1 MRPDRTVVE
10 SWLQT
15 ETARLLVTVDSLWDD
30 DLSKD
35 SALPGWSLGHLL
47 SHLARN
53 ADALGNLLLWA
64 RTGVETPMYSS
75 GEQRTTDIN
84 VGARRLAAEIISD
97 VVDSADRLQAN
108 SDKLTAQDWESP
120 VRTAQGRTIPASLVP
135 WLRLR
140 EVLIHHID
148 LGASVDDVPP
158 LVAAA
163 LLDDV
168 AAWTSKQ
175 PEWPSLRL
183 GTVDTA
189 QFVTTGAEDVTN
201 TVSGTAAQLVA
212 WLIGR
217 SAGEHLSSDQPLP
230 ILPPWL

>member
-1 MRPDRTVVE
+1 MRPDRTTVE
-10 SWLQT
+10 CWLQT
-15 ETARLLVTVDSLWDD
+15 ETARLLATVESLWDR
-30 DLSKD
+30 DLSEN
-35 SALPGWSLGHLL
+35 STLPGWSLGHLL

-53 ADALGNLLLWA
+53 ADALTNLLVWA
-64 RTGVETPMYSS
+64 RTGVETPMYASA
-75 GEQRTTDIN
+75 EQRSADIN
-84 VGARRLAAEIISD
+84 NGARRLAAETISD
-97 VVDSADRLQAN
+97 VTDSAARLQVE
-108 SDKLTAQDWESP
+108 SDKLSEQDWGNP
-120 VRTAQGRTIPASLVP
+120 VRTAQGRAVPASLVP

-140 EVLIHHID
+140 EVVIHHID
-148 LGASVDDVPP
+148 LGASVDDVPQP
-158 LVAAA
+158 VAAA

-183 GTVDTA
+183 GAVDTA
-189 QFVTTGAEDVTN
+189 QFVTTRTEDVTN
-201 TVSGTAAQLVA
+201 TVGGTAAQLVA